1 MHGSNPSTERD
12 GLSGI
17 GWSTFAHRFGRYY
30 ADHEMW
36 IPPRLRTR
44 EWMFMPFG
52 GGTPVRHRAFNR
64 PESLR
69 AFIRDRVPHSCFYS
83 TAYYDEPSQ
92 TKMADKR
99 WRGADLIFDLDGD
112 HLPGVTDR
120 DFPAMMDVIQ
130 HQAWSLWN
138 DFLEPE
144 FGFDPR
150 HLQVTFSGHR
160 GFHLHVR
167 DPELLHLDSDARR
180 ELVSHI
186 RGEAVDVDVLMPR
199 IDGPRTTGWAPRLR
213 SGLTSVLSALDR
225 IDAGD
230 AKELKLRIDA
240 LDDLRERDQARS
252 RGSRE
257 GVRQLAALLQDE
269 RRRERIMQGHLSSL
283 PIKRM
288 DHRYYQNLLMD
299 LVRADRSVVLGN
311 AGETDE
317 VVTIDVRRVIRWPT
331 SLHGKSGLRVTEF
344 PLERL
349 DPDGGNPFDALDE
362 AVVFGRDRSHRIR
375 GLVNDARAR
384 IGDHEIELSTGEEH
398 DVSEAMSMFLALK
411 GWAKP
416 LGSTSAHD
424 GER

>member
-1 MHGSNPSTERD
+1 M
-12 GLSGI
+12 
-17 GWSTFAHRFGRYY
+17 
-30 ADHEMW
+30 
-36 IPPRLRTR
+36 
-44 EWMFMPFG
+44 
-52 GGTPVRHRAFNR
+52 
-64 PESLR
+64 
-69 AFIRDRVPHSCFYS
+69 
-83 TAYYDEPSQ
+83 
-92 TKMADKR
+92 
-99 WRGADLIFDLDGD
+99 
-112 HLPGVTDR
+112 
-120 DFPAMMDVIQ
+120 
-130 HQAWSLWN
+130 
-138 DFLEPE
+138 
-144 FGFDPR
+144 
-150 HLQVTFSGHR
+150 
-160 GFHLHVR
+160 
-167 DPELLHLDSDARR
+167 
-180 ELVSHI
+180 
-186 RGEAVDVDVLMPR
+186 
-199 IDGPRTTGWAPRLR
+199 
-213 SGLTSVLSALDR
+213 
-225 IDAGD
+225 
-230 AKELKLRIDA
+230 
-240 LDDLRERDQARS
+240 
-252 RGSRE
+252 
-257 GVRQLAALLQDE
+257 AALLQDE

-375 GLVNDARAR
+375 GLVDDARAR
-384 IGDHEIELSTGEEH
+384 VGDHEIELSTGEEH